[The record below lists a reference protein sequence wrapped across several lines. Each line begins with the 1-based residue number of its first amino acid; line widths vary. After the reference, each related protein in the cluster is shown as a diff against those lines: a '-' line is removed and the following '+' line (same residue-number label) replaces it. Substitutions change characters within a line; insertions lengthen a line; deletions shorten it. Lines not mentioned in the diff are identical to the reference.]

1 MTSSKIL
8 TGFKDFIARG
18 NAVELA
24 VGLVIGTA
32 FTAIVTALMDGII
45 NPLIGGIFGQP
56 NLDDLGAF
64 RIGSAEWVDSAGE
77 TQVGALI
84 QPGLVLTAVVNFLI
98 VAAALYFMVVM
109 PLNRLAEMRKKGEEP
124 EPEAPGEEIL
134 LLQEIR
140 DAIKAQGSARS
151 E

>member
-1 MTSSKIL
+1 MPSSKML

-32 FTAIVTALMDGII
+32 FTAIVNAVVDGLI

-56 NLDDLGAF
+56 NLDDVGTF
-64 RIGSAEWVDSAGE
+64 RIGSAEWVDAAGE
-77 TQVGALI
+77 TQTGALI
-84 QPGLVLTAVVNFLI
+84 QPGLVLTALLNFLL
-98 VAAALYFMVVM
+98 VAAALYFIVVM
-109 PLNRLAEMRKKGEEP
+109 PLNHLAELRKKGEEP
-124 EPEAPGEEIL
+124 EPEAPSEEIL

-140 DAIKAQGSARS
+140 DAIKAQGARRT